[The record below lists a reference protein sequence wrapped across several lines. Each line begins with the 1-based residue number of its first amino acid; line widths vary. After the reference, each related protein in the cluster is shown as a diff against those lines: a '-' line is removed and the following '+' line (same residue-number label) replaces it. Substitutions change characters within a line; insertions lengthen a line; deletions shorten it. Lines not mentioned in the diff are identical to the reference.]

1 MTKADIVDKVHENL
15 FYRNGYTKNE
25 CEEITELVLE
35 LMKRVLVKEGKLK
48 IAGFGNFEVKSKR
61 DRKGRNPHTGEELII
76 SSRKVLTYK
85 PSIILKNKINGIDK
99 GGIVRSVKI

>member
-15 FYRNGYTKNE
+15 FYLNGYTKNE

-35 LMKRVLVKEGKLK
+35 LMKRVLEKEGKLK

-61 DRKGRNPHTGEELII
+61 DRKGRNPQTGEEMVIT
-76 SSRKVLTYK
+76 SRKVLTYK

-99 GGIVRSVKI
+99 GGIVKSVKI